1 MNYKQILLSLV
12 LLEFLAATIWAYA
25 SMGVV
30 GAFAVIADNPAT
42 MLITFD
48 LLIALVFSTVWMVS
62 DAKKRGANP
71 WPYLALTLATGSGGL
86 LAYLIVRVGEP
97 APRAARVPVAA

>member
-1 MNYKQILLSLV
+1 
-12 LLEFLAATIWAYA
+12 
-25 SMGVV
+25 
-30 GAFAVIADNPAT
+30 
-42 MLITFD
+42 
-48 LLIALVFSTVWMVS
+48 MVS